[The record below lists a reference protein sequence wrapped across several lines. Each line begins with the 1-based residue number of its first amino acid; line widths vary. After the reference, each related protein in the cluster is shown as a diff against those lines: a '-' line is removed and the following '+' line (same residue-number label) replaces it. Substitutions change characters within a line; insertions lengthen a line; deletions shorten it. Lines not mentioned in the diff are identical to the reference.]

1 MEFSFYENKL
11 IHSNKIFLSLL
22 KRIGALVLLMGLYRI
37 GLIYKS
43 DLAETLHA
51 SGQFFDV
58 LFLGLRFD
66 LVTIGFVMIPIALFH
81 YTWTESTLVYAQG
94 YLGFMWSIIHIFYQL
109 GFHTFTSTGGFLRHG
124 TFWTA
129 RYLVQYGMIWT
140 WTFWIVLMIGIFGQ
154 MICFR
159 KIRIKRSPV
168 KQNRGSTSILRSLV
182 RLLLPILVTAAIA
195 RGSFGQHHLR
205 QDDAFV
211 YQNPRII
218 DLIENP
224 VWAFFN

>member
-1 MEFSFYENKL
+1 
-11 IHSNKIFLSLL
+11 
-22 KRIGALVLLMGLYRI
+22 
-37 GLIYKS
+37 
-43 DLAETLHA
+43 
-51 SGQFFDV
+51 
-58 LFLGLRFD
+58 
-66 LVTIGFVMIPIALFH
+66 
-81 YTWTESTLVYAQG
+81 
-94 YLGFMWSIIHIFYQL
+94 
-109 GFHTFTSTGGFLRHG
+109 
-124 TFWTA
+124 
-129 RYLVQYGMIWT
+129 
-140 WTFWIVLMIGIFGQ
+140 MIGIFGQ